1 MLVFEC
7 TPKQLVYFW
16 SKLLRWVFLKK
27 VNFFCKK
34 YCKFI
39 LFWNPLW
46 PTSSPKN
53 AYLIGT
59 HLKLNTKIREK
70 TAQNVNKHLK
80 KINLRKNKM
89 QRPPFVIGCPY
100 CTVHCTV
107 GQLDLFFSFDMLSM
121 DCLVRF
127 FTSSDKKPCQHWGAY
142 CRLWT
147 LRNWLLTGIGENI
160 FRTNSVKFGY
170 PRKRRFFVVVSPH
183 IFAIS

>member
-1 MLVFEC
+1 MIILGWLQNAIFEC

-53 AYLIGT
+53 AYLRGT

-70 TAQNVNKHLK
+70 TVQNVNKHLK

-89 QRPPFVIGCPY
+89 QRPPFVIGENRLPLLY
-100 CTVHCTV
+100 CTLYSWTV
-107 GQLDLFFSFDMLSM
+107 GPVFFIRHDKYGLPCPFFYLLRQKTLS
-121 DCLVRF
+121 V
-127 FTSSDKKPCQHWGAY
+127 
-142 CRLWT
+142 
-147 LRNWLLTGIGENI
+147 LRSLL
-160 FRTNSVKFGY
+160 
-170 PRKRRFFVVVSPH
+170 
-183 IFAIS
+183 